1 MLENFPIMLIRYA
14 NKKVTIMLKKI
25 SPVLLIFYLK

>member
-1 MLENFPIMLIRYA
+1 MLKNFPFMLILYA
-14 NKKVTIMLKKI
+14 KKKVTNMLKKI